1 MTPEQLKALRESF
14 DFTQRQMADVL
25 GIHQNALQ
33 NMEYG
38 KNPIPKYIS
47 FYAQS
52 LTILNENRLFK
63 KHVDAIGVDIE

>member
-1 MTPEQLKALRESF
+1 MTPEQLKTLRQSF
-14 DFTQRQMADVL
+14 DFKQRQMADVL

-52 LTILNENRLFK
+52 LTILNESKLLRM
-63 KHVDAIGVDIE
+63 HIDSIGVEID